1 MAAHAAARP
10 DLFPGLLAT
19 LFEVALFEEAA
30 NQWSLSRPMLSLIL
44 VNEAVYDRVRQ
55 AAVEAHSP
63 SPERR
68 PLLSAA
74 LGKLMDGVAR
84 SLEPKNRD
92 KFTQNLTLV
101 RHEIRAKAT

>member
-1 MAAHAAARP
+1 
-10 DLFPGLLAT
+10 
-19 LFEVALFEEAA
+19 
-30 NQWSLSRPMLSLIL
+30 MLSLIL

-63 SPERR
+63 NLEKR
-68 PLLSAA
+68 PHLAAA
-74 LGKLMDGVAR
+74 LAKLMEGVAR

-92 KFTQNLTLV
+92 KFTQNLTVV